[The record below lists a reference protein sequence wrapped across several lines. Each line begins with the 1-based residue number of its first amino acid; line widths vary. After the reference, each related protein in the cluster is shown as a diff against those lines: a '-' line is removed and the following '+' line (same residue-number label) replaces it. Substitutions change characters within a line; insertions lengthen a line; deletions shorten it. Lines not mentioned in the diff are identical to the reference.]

1 MAGERNGPV
10 RLETGEA
17 PARVSV
23 GDVLRNER
31 ERRALSLDDVA
42 ANLRIRRGLLDAIEE
57 GRFKELPGAPYAA
70 GFVKA
75 YADFLE
81 LDRDEIIRRF
91 KEEAAGLDSHKE
103 LNFPRPLSESRLP
116 GGVLLLLS
124 AVIAAGAY
132 AVWYFQSSGDRTPLP
147 RVAAIPERLA
157 PLVDPGPASPQA
169 EAQAAEKS
177 APEPAAQQTTESSL
191 SSEAGPAAA
200 SPAPAPAPAPAD
212 SPAAAS
218 GPAVAT
224 PATPADTA
232 ASISVAPQADVPA
245 GTPASAVASAS
256 SDANAIPAAPT
267 EVQAQPRTYGEAAPS
282 RVVIRA
288 TADSWIQVRDPTGTV
303 VFTRVLRS
311 GDSYNVPNR
320 QGLFLYTGSA
330 GALEISV
337 DGKIAPSLGQAGAVR
352 RDVMLDPD
360 RLASGTAVLDQRR
373 PSASETGARAD
384 GAGPAQASST
394 GGSDAPRQ

>member
-1 MAGERNGPV
+1 LKFMAGERNGPV
-10 RLETGEA
+10 GHEVDET

-70 GFVKA
+70 GFIKA
-75 YADFLE
+75 YAEFLE

-91 KEEAAGLDSHKE
+91 KQEAAGLDNHKE

-132 AVWYFQSSGDRTPLP
+132 AVWYFQSSTDRTQLP
-147 RVAAIPERLA
+147 RVAAVPERLA
-157 PLVDPGPASPQA
+157 PLVEHAPASPQP
-169 EAQAAEKS
+169 EIQAAETAS
-177 APEPAAQQTTESSL
+177 PRPADPSR
-191 SSEAGPAAA
+191 SSEAAPAAA
-200 SPAPAPAPAPAD
+200 SPDPTASTEPP
-212 SPAAAS
+212 AS
-218 GPAVAT
+218 GPGAAAT
-224 PATPADTA
+224 TSATPADAATAPLAPA
-232 ASISVAPQADVPA
+232 ASAPAAAAAP
-245 GTPASAVASAS
+245 AVASA
-256 SDANAIPAAPT
+256 APEATAIPAAPT
-267 EVQAQPRTYGEAAPS
+267 EVSAQPRAFGESVPG
-282 RVVIRA
+282 RIVIRA
-288 TADSWIQVRDPTGTV
+288 TADSWIQVRDPSGAV
-303 VFTRVLRS
+303 VFTRLLRT

-360 RLASGTAVLDQRR
+360 RLAAGTAVLDQRR
-373 PSASETGARAD
+373 PSVSDAAARVD
-384 GAGPAQASST
+384 GANPGQASSA
-394 GGSDAPRQ
+394 GGNEVSRQ